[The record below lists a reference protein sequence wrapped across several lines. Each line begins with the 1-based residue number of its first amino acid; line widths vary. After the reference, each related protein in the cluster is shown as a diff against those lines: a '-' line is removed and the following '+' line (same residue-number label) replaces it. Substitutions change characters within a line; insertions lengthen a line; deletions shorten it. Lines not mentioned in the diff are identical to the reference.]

1 MFLCVRFCACV
12 FICVCVC
19 MFICVHMC
27 VWICVCVCV
36 YYVFVCVGFNA
47 LVADVCLDEMRVLF
61 FFLTVY
67 VCNMFPC
74 VCVLCVTVVMM
85 WLMFSAA

>member
-1 MFLCVRFCACV
+1 MFLCVCV
-12 FICVCVC
+12 HMCVR
-19 MFICVHMC
+19 VHMC

-61 FFLTVY
+61 FFLTVC
-67 VCNMFPC
+67 VTCFH
-74 VCVLCVTVVMM
+74 VCVFYV
-85 WLMFSAA
+85 